1 MDMNFKMLAA
11 LCAAAFTITGCSND
25 NGTGNPADSSST
37 GAVSETSSDTG
48 EITKLNSAEI
58 KDEQITCKV
67 EFSDNKIS
75 VDGKNV
81 AVSGNTLTISGAGVF
96 SLSGS
101 CSDAKILVEAT
112 DNDEVTLLL
121 NGVNLTSKNG
131 TVIDCEKAKSL
142 SIISAENA
150 KNTLADTEN
159 YTFAEGEDEPDAAV
173 FSRCDTVYNACEGG
187 SLTING
193 NYKDGLKCKDG
204 FSIAG
209 GTLEINAADDG
220 ITGKDFVTVAGGKIT
235 INSTGDGIKSTHDTD
250 EKRGY
255 VTIDG
260 GDITINSAKDGI
272 QAETVLTVNGGK
284 INIKAGGD
292 EADKDISTNR
302 GFLDFDNRGGNK
314 FRPDGNGGMTQPNG
328 GAMKPPADN
337 GTTRPEKPSGFNP
350 ADAVSGATPVDDK
363 TAQDTGSTESS
374 DSMKGLKAGKSVV
387 ITGGEISVN
396 AADDS
401 VHSNGDV
408 TVKNGTLALSS
419 CDDGIHADE
428 TLVISGGKITV
439 TKSYEALEGKN
450 IEISGGEINVKAVD
464 DGINAAGGDNGNML
478 GFNSN
483 TEDYYISISGGN
495 ITVNADGD
503 GLDSNGTIAL
513 SGGFVVVY
521 GPTDS
526 GNGAIDYEKS
536 FAVSGGELIALG
548 SSGMAQAPG
557 TLSQPCL
564 SIYADVSENSK
575 IEVRDSSG
583 NVVMSTTT
591 PKKCG
596 SLIFTSDK
604 FKSGESYS
612 IYANDTLL
620 STVTAETGV
629 TGGGASANGGF
640 GGRGGMGGQRP
651 DGFTKPERT
660 STVA

>member
-1 MDMNFKMLAA
+1 MDMNFKTLAA

-25 NGTGNPADSSST
+25 SSTGNPNDSSSST
-37 GAVSETSSDTG
+37 GAVSETSSETN

-58 KDEQITCKV
+58 KDEEITCKV
-67 EFSDNKIS
+67 EFSDGKIS
-75 VDGKNV
+75 VDGKN
-81 AVSGNTLTISGAGVF
+81 AAASGNTLTISGAGVF
-96 SLSGS
+96 SLSGT
-101 CSDAKILVEAT
+101 CSDAKILIEAT

-131 TVIDCEKAKSL
+131 AVIDCEKAKSL
-142 SIISAENA
+142 SIISAGGTQ
-150 KNTLADTEN
+150 NTLTDTEN

-173 FSRCDTVYNACEGG
+173 FSRCDTVYNAGEDG

-209 GTLEINAADDG
+209 GTLEINSADDG
-220 ITGKDFVTVAGGKIT
+220 ITGKDYVTVLGGKIT
-235 INSTGDGIKSTHDTD
+235 INSSGDGIKSTHDTD

-260 GDITINSAKDGI
+260 GEITINSAKDGI

-284 INIKAGGD
+284 IDIKSGGD
-292 EADKDISTNR
+292 EADKEISGNR

-314 FRPDGNGGMTQPNG
+314 TRPDGNFGTMT
-328 GAMKPPADN
+328 PPDEN
-337 GTTRPEKPSGFNP
+337 GTMTRPEKPSGFNP
-350 ADAVSGATPVDDK
+350 PDATATATLTSAQTDAD
-363 TAQDTGSTESS
+363 STDSS
-374 DSMKGLKAGKSVV
+374 DSMKGLKAGTSVV
-387 ITGGEISVN
+387 ITGGEINVT

-401 VHSNGDV
+401 VHSNGNV
-408 TVKNGTLALSS
+408 TVKSGTLNLSS

-428 TLVISGGKITV
+428 TLLISGGNITV
-439 TKSYEALEGKN
+439 SKSYEALEGKN
-450 IEISGGEINVKAVD
+450 IEISGGEINVKATD
-464 DGINAAGGDNGNML
+464 DGINAGGGDNGSLL

-521 GPTDS
+521 GPTNS
-526 GNGAIDYEKS
+526 GNGAIDYQKS

-548 SSGMAQAPG
+548 NSGMAQAPG

-564 SIYADVSENSK
+564 SIYAEVSENSK
-575 IEVRDSSG
+575 IEVQDSSG
-583 NVVMSTTT
+583 NIVISTTT
-591 PKKCG
+591 PKKCS

-612 IYANDTLL
+612 IYENDTLL
-620 STVTAETGV
+620 STVTAEIGV
-629 TGGGASANGGF
+629 TGGGASANGGK
-640 GGRGGMGGQRP
+640 GGMGGQRP
-651 DGFTKPERT
+651 DGFAKPERNPT
-660 STVA
+660 SAA

>member
-1 MDMNFKMLAA
+1 MDMNFRTLAA
-11 LCAAAFTITGCSND
+11 LCAAAFTITGCSTE
-25 NGTGNPADSSST
+25 NGTDIQGANSSSN
-37 GAVSETSSDTG
+37 AVSETSSVDNVT
-48 EITKLNSAEI
+48 TKLNSAEI

-67 EFSDNKIS
+67 EFSDDKIS
-75 VDGKNV
+75 VDGKN
-81 AVSGNTLTISGAGVF
+81 AAASENTLTISGAGVF
-96 SLSGS
+96 SLSGA
-101 CSDAKILVEAT
+101 CSDAKILVEAA

-131 TVIDCEKAKSL
+131 AVIDCEKAKSL
-142 SIISAENA
+142 YIVSAGGTE
-150 KNTLADTEN
+150 NTLSDTEY

-173 FSRCDTVYNACEGG
+173 FSRCDTMYNAAEGG

-209 GTLEINAADDG
+209 GTLEINSADDG
-220 ITGKDFVTVAGGKIT
+220 ITGKDFVTVLGGKIT
-235 INSTGDGIKSTHDTD
+235 IKSSGDGIKSTHDTD

-260 GDITINSAKDGI
+260 GEITINSAKDGI

-284 INIKAGGD
+284 IDIISSGD
-292 EADKDISTNR
+292 EADKEISGNR

-314 FRPDGNGGMTQPNG
+314 TRPDGNGSMMFPNDDTMTTATTSAQTD
-328 GAMKPPADN
+328 AD
-337 GTTRPEKPSGFNP
+337 
-350 ADAVSGATPVDDK
+350 
-363 TAQDTGSTESS
+363 STDSS
-374 DSMKGLKAGKSVV
+374 DSMKGLKAGKSIV
-387 ITGGEISVN
+387 IAGGEINVK

-401 VHSNGDV
+401 VHANGDV
-408 TVKNGTLALSS
+408 TVKSGTLNLSS

-428 TLVISGGKITV
+428 TLLISGGKITV

-450 IEISGGEINVKAVD
+450 IEISGGEINVKATD
-464 DGINAAGGDNGNML
+464 DGINAAGGDNGSAL
-478 GFNSN
+478 GFNAN

-495 ITVNADGD
+495 ITVNAGGD

-536 FAVSGGELIALG
+536 FAVSGGEMIALG

-564 SIYADVSENSK
+564 SIYADVSEDSK

-583 NVVMSTTT
+583 SVVMSTTT
-591 PKKCG
+591 PKKCS

-604 FKSGESYS
+604 FKEGESYS

-620 STVTAETGV
+620 STVTAEIGI

-640 GGRGGMGGQRP
+640 GGHGGMGGQRP
-651 DGFTKPERT
+651 GGFTKPERNPT
-660 STVA
+660 SAA

>member
-25 NGTGNPADSSST
+25 SSSDNPTDSSSSGT
-37 GAVSETSSDTG
+37 ISQSSSETN
-48 EITKLNSAEI
+48 EVTKLNSAEI
-58 KDEQITCKV
+58 KDEEITCKV
-67 EFSDNKIS
+67 EFSDGKIS
-75 VDGKNV
+75 VDGKN
-81 AVSGNTLTISGAGVF
+81 AAASGNTLTISGAGVF
-96 SLSGS
+96 SLSGT
-101 CSDAKILVEAT
+101 CSDAKILIEAT

-131 TVIDCEKAKSL
+131 AVIDCEKAKSL
-142 SIISAENA
+142 SIISAGGTQ
-150 KNTLADTEN
+150 NTLTDTEN

-173 FSRCDTVYNACEGG
+173 FSRCDTVYNACEEG

-209 GTLEINAADDG
+209 GTLEINSADDG
-220 ITGKDFVTVAGGKIT
+220 ITGKDYVTVLGGKIT
-235 INSTGDGIKSTHDTD
+235 INSSGDGIKSTHDTD

-260 GDITINSAKDGI
+260 GEITINSAKDGI

-284 INIKAGGD
+284 IDIKAGGD
-292 EADKDISTNR
+292 EADKEISGNR

-314 FRPDGNGGMTQPNG
+314 TRPDGNFGTMT
-328 GAMKPPADN
+328 PPDEN
-337 GTTRPEKPSGFNP
+337 GTMTRPEKPSGFNP
-350 ADAVSGATPVDDK
+350 PDATATATLTSAQTDAD
-363 TAQDTGSTESS
+363 STDSS
-374 DSMKGLKAGKSVV
+374 DSMKGLKAGTSVV
-387 ITGGEISVN
+387 ITGGEINVT

-401 VHSNGDV
+401 VHSNGNV
-408 TVKNGTLALSS
+408 TVKSGTLNLSS

-428 TLVISGGKITV
+428 TLLISGGNITV
-439 TKSYEALEGKN
+439 SKSYEALEGKN
-450 IEISGGEINVKAVD
+450 IEISGGEINVKATD
-464 DGINAAGGDNGNML
+464 DGINAAGGDNGSLL
-478 GFNSN
+478 GFNANS
-483 TEDYYISISGGN
+483 EDYYISISGGN

-521 GPTDS
+521 GPTNS
-526 GNGAIDYEKS
+526 GNGAIDYQKS

-548 SSGMAQAPG
+548 NSGMAQAPG

-564 SIYADVSENSK
+564 SIYAEVSENSK
-575 IEVRDSSG
+575 IEVQDSSG
-583 NVVMSTTT
+583 NIVISTTT
-591 PKKCG
+591 PKKCN

-612 IYANDTLL
+612 IYENDTLL
-620 STVTAETGV
+620 STVTAEIGV
-629 TGGGASANGGF
+629 TGGGASANGGK
-640 GGRGGMGGQRP
+640 GGHGGMGGMGGQRP
-651 DGFTKPERT
+651 DGFTKPEKNPT
-660 STVA
+660 SAA

>member
-25 NGTGNPADSSST
+25 SSSGNPTDSSSSS
-37 GAVSETSSDTG
+37 GAVSQSSSETN
-48 EITKLNSAEI
+48 EVTKLNSAEI
-58 KDEQITCKV
+58 KDEEITCKV
-67 EFSDNKIS
+67 EFSDGKIS
-75 VDGKNV
+75 VDGKN
-81 AVSGNTLTISGAGVF
+81 AAASGNTLTISGAGVF
-96 SLSGS
+96 SLTGT

-121 NGVNLTSKNG
+121 NGVNLTGKNG
-131 TVIDCEKAKSL
+131 AVIDCEKAKSL
-142 SIISAENA
+142 AIISADNT
-150 KNTLADTEN
+150 KNTLTDTEN

-204 FSIAG
+204 FSIEG
-209 GTLEINAADDG
+209 GTLEINSADDG
-220 ITGKDFVTVAGGKIT
+220 ITGKDFVTVLGGKIT
-235 INSTGDGIKSTHDTD
+235 INSSGDGIKSTHDTD

-260 GDITINSAKDGI
+260 GEITINSAKDGI

-284 INIKAGGD
+284 IDIKSGGD
-292 EADKDISTNR
+292 EADKEISSNR

-314 FRPDGNGGMTQPNG
+314 FRPDGGTMT
-328 GAMKPPADN
+328 PPADN
-337 GTTRPEKPSGFNP
+337 GTTRPEKPSRFNP
-350 ADAVSGATPVDDK
+350 PDAMSGATP
-363 TAQDTGSTESS
+363 TAAQTDAASTDSS

-387 ITGGEISVN
+387 ITGGEINVT

-401 VHSNGDV
+401 VHANGDV
-408 TVKNGTLALSS
+408 TVKSGTLNLSS

-428 TLVISGGKITV
+428 TLLISGGNITV
-439 TKSYEALEGKN
+439 SKSYEALEGKN
-450 IEISGGEINVKAVD
+450 IEISGGEINVKAAD
-464 DGINAAGGDNGNML
+464 DGINAAGGDNGSLL
-478 GFNSN
+478 GFNAN

-548 SSGMAQAPG
+548 NSGMAQAPG

-591 PKKCG
+591 PKKCS

-620 STVTAETGV
+620 STVTAEIGV
-629 TGGGASANGGF
+629 SGGGASANGGM
-640 GGRGGMGGQRP
+640 GGHGGMGGMGGQRP
-651 DGFTKPERT
+651 DGFTKPDKNTT
-660 STVA
+660 SAA

>member
-1 MDMNFKMLAA
+1 MDMNFKTLAA

-25 NGTGNPADSSST
+25 SSTGTPNDSTSST
-37 GAVSETSSDTG
+37 GAVSDTSSETND
-48 EITKLNSAEI
+48 ITKLNSAEI
-58 KDEQITCKV
+58 KDEQITCRV
-67 EFSDNKIS
+67 EFSDDKIS
-75 VDGKNV
+75 VDGKNAV
-81 AVSGNTLTISGAGVF
+81 ASGNTLTINGAGVY
-96 SLSGS
+96 SLSGT

-131 TVIDCEKAKSL
+131 AVIDCEKAKSL
-142 SIISAENA
+142 SIISAGSTQ
-150 KNTLADTEN
+150 NTLSDTEN

-209 GTLEINAADDG
+209 GTLEINSADDG
-220 ITGKDFVTVAGGKIT
+220 ITGKDFVMVAGGKIT
-235 INSTGDGIKSTHDTD
+235 INSSGDGIKSTHDTD

-255 VTIDG
+255 ITIDG
-260 GDITINSAKDGI
+260 GEIMINSAKDGI

-284 INIKAGGD
+284 IDIKAGGD
-292 EADKDISTNR
+292 EADKEISGNR

-314 FRPDGNGGMTQPNG
+314 IRPDGNGGMMTPPDENG
-328 GAMKPPADN
+328 MA
-337 GTTRPEKPSGFNP
+337 RPEKPSGFNP
-350 ADAVSGATPVDDK
+350 PDAMSVATPTNGQ
-363 TAQDTGSTESS
+363 TAQDTASTDSS
-374 DSMKGLKAGKSVV
+374 DSMKGLKAGTSVV
-387 ITGGEISVN
+387 ISGGEINVN

-408 TVKNGTLALSS
+408 TVKSGKLTLSS

-428 TLVISGGKITV
+428 TLLISGGTITV
-439 TKSYEALEGKN
+439 SKSYEALEGKN
-450 IEISGGEINVKAVD
+450 IEISGGEINVKAAD
-464 DGINAAGGDNGNML
+464 DGINAAGGDNGSLL
-478 GFNSN
+478 GFNAGS
-483 TEDYYISISGGN
+483 EDYYISISGGN

-591 PKKCG
+591 PKKCN

-604 FKSGESYS
+604 FKSGESYN

-620 STVTAETGV
+620 STVTAEIGV
-629 TGGGASANGGF
+629 TGGGASANGGM

-651 DGFTKPERT
+651 DGFTKPERNPT
-660 STVA
+660 SAA

>member
-1 MDMNFKMLAA
+1 MDMNFRTLAA
-11 LCAAAFTITGCSND
+11 LCAAAFTITGCSTE
-25 NGTGNPADSSST
+25 NGTDIQGANSSSN
-37 GAVSETSSDTG
+37 AVSETSSVDNVT
-48 EITKLNSAEI
+48 TKLNSAEI

-67 EFSDNKIS
+67 EFSDDKIS
-75 VDGKNV
+75 VDGKN
-81 AVSGNTLTISGAGVF
+81 AAASGNTLTISGAGVF
-96 SLSGS
+96 SLSGA
-101 CSDAKILVEAT
+101 CSDAKILVEAA

-131 TVIDCEKAKSL
+131 AVIDCEKAKSL
-142 SIISAENA
+142 YIVSAGGTE
-150 KNTLADTEN
+150 NTLSDTEY
-159 YTFAEGEDEPDAAV
+159 YTYAEGEDEPDAAV
-173 FSRCDTVYNACEGG
+173 FSRCDTVYNAAEGG

-209 GTLEINAADDG
+209 GTLEINSADDG
-220 ITGKDFVTVAGGKIT
+220 ITGKDFVTILGGKIT
-235 INSTGDGIKSTHDTD
+235 INSSGDGIKSTHDTD

-260 GDITINSAKDGI
+260 GEITINSAKDGI

-284 INIKAGGD
+284 IDIISGGD
-292 EADKDISTNR
+292 EADKEISGNR

-314 FRPDGNGGMTQPNG
+314 TRPDGNGSMMFPNDDTMTTATTSAQTD
-328 GAMKPPADN
+328 AD
-337 GTTRPEKPSGFNP
+337 
-350 ADAVSGATPVDDK
+350 
-363 TAQDTGSTESS
+363 STDSS
-374 DSMKGLKAGKSVV
+374 DSMKGLKAGKSIV
-387 ITGGEISVN
+387 IAGGEINVK

-401 VHSNGDV
+401 VHANGDV
-408 TVKNGTLALSS
+408 TVKSGTLALSS

-428 TLVISGGKITV
+428 TLLISGGKITV

-450 IEISGGEINVKAVD
+450 IEISGGEINVKATD
-464 DGINAAGGDNGNML
+464 DGINAAGGDNGSAL
-478 GFNSN
+478 GFNAN

-495 ITVNADGD
+495 ITVNAEGD

-536 FAVSGGELIALG
+536 FAVSGGEMIALG

-564 SIYADVSENSK
+564 SIYADVSEDSK

-583 NVVMSTTT
+583 SVVMSTTT
-591 PKKCG
+591 PKKCS

-604 FKSGESYS
+604 FKEGESYS
-612 IYANDTLL
+612 IYSNDTLL
-620 STVTAETGV
+620 STVTAEIGI

-640 GGRGGMGGQRP
+640 GGHGGMGGQRP
-651 DGFTKPERT
+651 DGFTKPERNPT
-660 STVA
+660 SGA

>member
-1 MDMNFKMLAA
+1 MDMNFRTLAA
-11 LCAAAFTITGCSND
+11 LCAAAFTITGCSTE
-25 NGTGNPADSSST
+25 NGTDIQGANSSSN
-37 GAVSETSSDTG
+37 AVSETSSVDNVT
-48 EITKLNSAEI
+48 TKLNSAEI

-67 EFSDNKIS
+67 EFSDDKIS
-75 VDGKNV
+75 VDGKN
-81 AVSGNTLTISGAGVF
+81 AAASENTLTISGAGVF
-96 SLSGS
+96 SLSGA
-101 CSDAKILVEAT
+101 CSDAKILVEAA

-131 TVIDCEKAKSL
+131 AVIDCEKAKSL
-142 SIISAENA
+142 YIVSAGGTQ
-150 KNTLADTEN
+150 NTLSDTEN
-159 YTFAEGEDEPDAAV
+159 YTFAEGENEPDAAV
-173 FSRCDTVYNACEGG
+173 FSRCDTVYNAAEGG

-209 GTLEINAADDG
+209 GTLEINSADDG
-220 ITGKDFVTVAGGKIT
+220 ITGKDFVTVLSGKIT
-235 INSTGDGIKSTHDTD
+235 INSSGDGIKSTHDTD

-260 GDITINSAKDGI
+260 GEITINSAKDGI

-284 INIKAGGD
+284 IDIISGGD
-292 EADKDISTNR
+292 EADKEISGNR

-314 FRPDGNGGMTQPNG
+314 TRPNGNGSMMFPNDDTMTTATTSAQTD
-328 GAMKPPADN
+328 AD
-337 GTTRPEKPSGFNP
+337 
-350 ADAVSGATPVDDK
+350 
-363 TAQDTGSTESS
+363 STESS
-374 DSMKGLKAGKSVV
+374 ESMKGLKAGKSIV
-387 ITGGEISVN
+387 IAGGEINVK

-401 VHSNGDV
+401 VHANGDV
-408 TVKNGTLALSS
+408 TVKSGTLALSS

-428 TLVISGGKITV
+428 TLLISGGKITV

-450 IEISGGEINVKAVD
+450 IEISGGEINVKATD
-464 DGINAAGGDNGNML
+464 DGINAAGGDNGSFL
-478 GFNSN
+478 GFNADS
-483 TEDYYISISGGN
+483 EDYYISISGGN
-495 ITVNADGD
+495 ITVNAGGD

-536 FAVSGGELIALG
+536 FAVSGGEMIALG
-548 SSGMAQAPG
+548 SSGMTQAPG

-564 SIYADVSENSK
+564 SIYADVSEDSK
-575 IEVRDSSG
+575 IEVLDSSG
-583 NVVMSTTT
+583 SVVMSTTT
-591 PKKCG
+591 PKKCS

-604 FKSGESYS
+604 FKEGESYS

-620 STVTAETGV
+620 STVTAEIGI

-640 GGRGGMGGQRP
+640 GGHGGMGGQRP
-651 DGFTKPERT
+651 DGFTKPERNPT
-660 STVA
+660 SGA

>member
-1 MDMNFKMLAA
+1 MDMNFRTLAA
-11 LCAAAFTITGCSND
+11 LCAAAFTITGCSTE
-25 NGTGNPADSSST
+25 NGTDIQGANSSSD
-37 GAVSETSSDTG
+37 AVSETSSVDNVT
-48 EITKLNSAEI
+48 TKLNSAEI
-58 KDEQITCKV
+58 KDELITCKV
-67 EFSDNKIS
+67 EFSDDKIS
-75 VDGKNV
+75 VDGKN
-81 AVSGNTLTISGAGVF
+81 AAASENTLTISGAGVF
-96 SLSGS
+96 SLSGA
-101 CSDAKILVEAT
+101 CSDAKILVEAA

-131 TVIDCEKAKSL
+131 AVIDCEKAKSL
-142 SIISAENA
+142 YIVSAGGTE
-150 KNTLADTEN
+150 NTLSDTEY
-159 YTFAEGEDEPDAAV
+159 YTFAEGEDEPNAAV
-173 FSRCDTVYNACEGG
+173 FSRCDTVYNAAEGG

-204 FSIAG
+204 FSIEG
-209 GTLEINAADDG
+209 GTLEINSADDG
-220 ITGKDFVTVAGGKIT
+220 ITGKDFVTILGGKIT
-235 INSTGDGIKSTHDTD
+235 INSSGDGIKSTHDTD

-260 GDITINSAKDGI
+260 GEITINSAKDGI

-284 INIKAGGD
+284 IDIISGGD
-292 EADKDISTNR
+292 EADKEISRNR

-314 FRPDGNGGMTQPNG
+314 TRPNGNGSMMFPNDDTMTTATTSAQTD
-328 GAMKPPADN
+328 AD
-337 GTTRPEKPSGFNP
+337 
-350 ADAVSGATPVDDK
+350 
-363 TAQDTGSTESS
+363 STESS
-374 DSMKGLKAGKSVV
+374 DSMKGLKAGKSIV
-387 ITGGEISVN
+387 IAGGEINVK

-401 VHSNGDV
+401 VHANGDV
-408 TVKNGTLALSS
+408 TVKSGTLALSS

-428 TLVISGGKITV
+428 TLLISGGKITV

-450 IEISGGEINVKAVD
+450 IEISGGEINVKATD
-464 DGINAAGGDNGNML
+464 DGINAAGGDNGSAL
-478 GFNSN
+478 GFNAN

-495 ITVNADGD
+495 ITVNAGGD

-536 FAVSGGELIALG
+536 FAVSGGEMIALG

-583 NVVMSTTT
+583 SVVMSTTT
-591 PKKCG
+591 PKKCS

-604 FKSGESYS
+604 FKEGESYS
-612 IYANDTLL
+612 IYSNDTLL
-620 STVTAETGV
+620 STVTAEIGV

-640 GGRGGMGGQRP
+640 GGHGGMGGQRP
-651 DGFTKPERT
+651 DGFTKPERNPT
-660 STVA
+660 SGA

>member
-1 MDMNFKMLAA
+1 MDMNFRTLAA
-11 LCAAAFTITGCSND
+11 LCAAAFTITGCSTE
-25 NGTGNPADSSST
+25 NGTNNQGANSSSD
-37 GAVSETSSDTG
+37 AVSETSSVDNVT
-48 EITKLNSAEI
+48 TKLNSAEI

-67 EFSDNKIS
+67 EFSDDKIS
-75 VDGKNV
+75 VDGKN
-81 AVSGNTLTISGAGVF
+81 AAASENTLTISGAGVF
-96 SLSGS
+96 SLSGA
-101 CSDAKILVEAT
+101 CSDAKILVEAA
-112 DNDEVTLLL
+112 DNDEITLLL

-131 TVIDCEKAKSL
+131 AVIDCEKAKSL
-142 SIISAENA
+142 YIVSAGGTE
-150 KNTLADTEN
+150 NTLSDTEY

-173 FSRCDTVYNACEGG
+173 FSRCDTVYNAADGG

-209 GTLEINAADDG
+209 GTLEINSADDG
-220 ITGKDFVTVAGGKIT
+220 ITGKDFVTVLSGKIT
-235 INSTGDGIKSTHDTD
+235 INSSGDGIKSTHDTD

-260 GDITINSAKDGI
+260 GEITINSAKDGI

-284 INIKAGGD
+284 IDIISGGD
-292 EADKDISTNR
+292 EADKEISGNR

-314 FRPDGNGGMTQPNG
+314 TRPNGNGSMMFPNDDTMTTATTSAQTD
-328 GAMKPPADN
+328 AD
-337 GTTRPEKPSGFNP
+337 
-350 ADAVSGATPVDDK
+350 
-363 TAQDTGSTESS
+363 STESS
-374 DSMKGLKAGKSVV
+374 ESMKGLKAGKSIV
-387 ITGGEISVN
+387 IAGGEINVK

-401 VHSNGDV
+401 VHANGDV
-408 TVKNGTLALSS
+408 TVKSGTLNLSS

-428 TLVISGGKITV
+428 TLLISGGKITV

-450 IEISGGEINVKAVD
+450 IEISGGEINVKATD
-464 DGINAAGGDNGNML
+464 DGINAAGGDNGSAL
-478 GFNSN
+478 GFNAN

-495 ITVNADGD
+495 ITVNAGGD

-536 FAVSGGELIALG
+536 FAVSGGEMIALG

-564 SIYADVSENSK
+564 SIYADVSEDSK

-583 NVVMSTTT
+583 SVVMSTTT
-591 PKKCG
+591 PKKCS

-604 FKSGESYS
+604 FKEGESYS

-620 STVTAETGV
+620 STVTAEIGI

-640 GGRGGMGGQRP
+640 GGHGGMGGQRP
-651 DGFTKPERT
+651 GGFTKPERNPT
-660 STVA
+660 SGA

>member
-1 MDMNFKMLAA
+1 MDMNFRTLAA
-11 LCAAAFTITGCSND
+11 LCAAAFTITGCSTE
-25 NGTGNPADSSST
+25 NGTDIQGANSSSD
-37 GAVSETSSDTG
+37 AVSETSSVDNVT
-48 EITKLNSAEI
+48 TKLNSAEI
-58 KDEQITCKV
+58 KDELITCKV
-67 EFSDNKIS
+67 EFSDDKIS
-75 VDGKNV
+75 VDGKN
-81 AVSGNTLTISGAGVF
+81 AAASENTLTISGAGVF
-96 SLSGS
+96 SLSGA

-112 DNDEVTLLL
+112 DNDEITLLL

-131 TVIDCEKAKSL
+131 AVIDCEKAKSL
-142 SIISAENA
+142 YIVSAGGTE
-150 KNTLADTEN
+150 NTLSDTEY

-173 FSRCDTVYNACEGG
+173 FSRCDTVYNAAEGG

-209 GTLEINAADDG
+209 GTLEINSADDG
-220 ITGKDFVTVAGGKIT
+220 ITGKDFVTVLSGKIT
-235 INSTGDGIKSTHDTD
+235 INSSGDSIKSTHDTD

-260 GDITINSAKDGI
+260 GEITINSAKDGI

-284 INIKAGGD
+284 IDIISGGD
-292 EADKDISTNR
+292 EADKDISANR

-314 FRPDGNGGMTQPNG
+314 IRPNGNGSMMFPNDDTMTTATTSAQTD
-328 GAMKPPADN
+328 AD
-337 GTTRPEKPSGFNP
+337 
-350 ADAVSGATPVDDK
+350 
-363 TAQDTGSTESS
+363 STDSS
-374 DSMKGLKAGKSVV
+374 DSMKGLKAGKSIV
-387 ITGGEISVN
+387 IAGGEINVK

-401 VHSNGDV
+401 VHANGDV
-408 TVKNGTLALSS
+408 TVKSGTLALSS

-428 TLVISGGKITV
+428 TLLISGGKITV

-450 IEISGGEINVKAVD
+450 IEISGGEINVKATD
-464 DGINAAGGDNGNML
+464 DGLNAAGGDNGSAL
-478 GFNSN
+478 GFNAN

-495 ITVNADGD
+495 ITVNAGGD

-536 FAVSGGELIALG
+536 FAVSGGEMIALG

-564 SIYADVSENSK
+564 SIYADVSEDSK

-583 NVVMSTTT
+583 SVVMSTTT
-591 PKKCG
+591 PKKCS

-604 FKSGESYS
+604 FKEGESYS

-620 STVTAETGV
+620 STVTAEIGI

-640 GGRGGMGGQRP
+640 GGHGGMGGQRP
-651 DGFTKPERT
+651 DGFTKPERNPT
-660 STVA
+660 SGA

>member
-1 MDMNFKMLAA
+1 MDMNFRTLAA
-11 LCAAAFTITGCSND
+11 LCAAAFTITGCSTE
-25 NGTGNPADSSST
+25 NGTNNQGANSSSD
-37 GAVSETSSDTG
+37 AVSETSSVDNVT
-48 EITKLNSAEI
+48 TKLNSAEI

-67 EFSDNKIS
+67 EFSDDKIS
-75 VDGKNV
+75 VDGKN
-81 AVSGNTLTISGAGVF
+81 AAASENTLTISGAGVF
-96 SLSGS
+96 SLSGA
-101 CSDAKILVEAT
+101 CSDAKILVEAA
-112 DNDEVTLLL
+112 DNDEITLLL

-131 TVIDCEKAKSL
+131 AVIDCEKAKSL
-142 SIISAENA
+142 YIVSAGGTE
-150 KNTLADTEN
+150 NTLSDTEY

-173 FSRCDTVYNACEGG
+173 FSRCDTVYNAADGG

-209 GTLEINAADDG
+209 GTLEINSADDG
-220 ITGKDFVTVAGGKIT
+220 ITGKDFVTVLSGKIT
-235 INSTGDGIKSTHDTD
+235 INSSGDGIKSTHDTD

-260 GDITINSAKDGI
+260 GEITINSAKDGI

-284 INIKAGGD
+284 IDIISGGD
-292 EADKDISTNR
+292 EADKEISGNR

-314 FRPDGNGGMTQPNG
+314 TRPNGNGSMMFPNDDTMTTATTSAQTD
-328 GAMKPPADN
+328 AD
-337 GTTRPEKPSGFNP
+337 
-350 ADAVSGATPVDDK
+350 
-363 TAQDTGSTESS
+363 STESS
-374 DSMKGLKAGKSVV
+374 ESMKGLKAGKSIV
-387 ITGGEISVN
+387 IAGGEINVK

-401 VHSNGDV
+401 VHANGDV
-408 TVKNGTLALSS
+408 TVKSGTLNLSS

-428 TLVISGGKITV
+428 TLLISGGKITV

-450 IEISGGEINVKAVD
+450 IEISGGEINVKATD
-464 DGINAAGGDNGNML
+464 DGINAAGGDNGSAL
-478 GFNSN
+478 GFNAN

-495 ITVNADGD
+495 ITVNAGGD

-536 FAVSGGELIALG
+536 FAVSGGEMIALG

-564 SIYADVSENSK
+564 SIYADVSEDSK

-583 NVVMSTTT
+583 SVVMSTTT
-591 PKKCG
+591 PKKCS

-604 FKSGESYS
+604 FKEGESYS

-620 STVTAETGV
+620 STVTAEIGI

-640 GGRGGMGGQRP
+640 GGHGGMGGQRP
-651 DGFTKPERT
+651 GGFTKPERNPT
-660 STVA
+660 SVA

>member
-1 MDMNFKMLAA
+1 MDMNFRTLAA
-11 LCAAAFTITGCSND
+11 LCAAAFTITGCSTE
-25 NGTGNPADSSST
+25 NGTDIQGANSSSN
-37 GAVSETSSDTG
+37 AVSETSSVDNVT
-48 EITKLNSAEI
+48 TKLNSAEI

-67 EFSDNKIS
+67 EFSDDKIS
-75 VDGKNV
+75 VDGKN
-81 AVSGNTLTISGAGVF
+81 AAASENTLTISGAGVF
-96 SLSGS
+96 SLSGA
-101 CSDAKILVEAT
+101 CSDAKILVEAA

-131 TVIDCEKAKSL
+131 AVIDCEKAKSL
-142 SIISAENA
+142 YIVSAGGTE
-150 KNTLADTEN
+150 NTLSDTEY

-173 FSRCDTVYNACEGG
+173 FSRCDTMYNAAEGG

-209 GTLEINAADDG
+209 GTLEINSADDG
-220 ITGKDFVTVAGGKIT
+220 ITGKDFVTVLGGKIT
-235 INSTGDGIKSTHDTD
+235 IKSSGDGIKSTHDTD

-260 GDITINSAKDGI
+260 GEITINSAKDGI

-284 INIKAGGD
+284 IDIISSGD
-292 EADKDISTNR
+292 EADKEISGNR

-314 FRPDGNGGMTQPNG
+314 TRPDGNGSMMFPNDDTMTTATTSAQTD
-328 GAMKPPADN
+328 AD
-337 GTTRPEKPSGFNP
+337 
-350 ADAVSGATPVDDK
+350 
-363 TAQDTGSTESS
+363 STDSS
-374 DSMKGLKAGKSVV
+374 DSMKGLKAGKSIV
-387 ITGGEISVN
+387 IAGGEINVK

-401 VHSNGDV
+401 VHANGDV
-408 TVKNGTLALSS
+408 TVKSGTLALSS

-428 TLVISGGKITV
+428 TLLISGGKITV

-450 IEISGGEINVKAVD
+450 IEISGGEINVKATD
-464 DGINAAGGDNGNML
+464 DGINAAGGDNGSFL
-478 GFNSN
+478 GFNADS
-483 TEDYYISISGGN
+483 EDYYISISGGN
-495 ITVNADGD
+495 ITVNAGGD

-536 FAVSGGELIALG
+536 FAVSGGEMIALG

-564 SIYADVSENSK
+564 SIYADVFENSK

-583 NVVMSTTT
+583 SVVMSTTT
-591 PKKCG
+591 PKKCS

-604 FKSGESYS
+604 FKEGESYS

-620 STVTAETGV
+620 STVTAEIGV

-640 GGRGGMGGQRP
+640 GGHGGMGGQRP
-651 DGFTKPERT
+651 DGFTKPERNPT
-660 STVA
+660 SGA

>member
-25 NGTGNPADSSST
+25 SSSGNPTDSSTSS
-37 GAVSETSSDTG
+37 GAVSQSSSETN

-58 KDEQITCKV
+58 KDEEITCRV
-67 EFSDNKIS
+67 AFSDGKIS
-75 VDGKNV
+75 VDGKN
-81 AVSGNTLTISGAGVF
+81 AAASGNTLTISGAGVF
-96 SLSGS
+96 SLSGT

-131 TVIDCEKAKSL
+131 AVIDCEKAKSL
-142 SIISAENA
+142 AIISADNT
-150 KNTLADTEN
+150 KNTLTDTEN

-204 FSIAG
+204 FSIEG
-209 GTLEINAADDG
+209 GTLEINSADDG
-220 ITGKDFVTVAGGKIT
+220 ITGKDFVTILGGKIT
-235 INSTGDGIKSTHDTD
+235 INSSGDGIKSTHDTD

-260 GDITINSAKDGI
+260 GEITINSANDGI

-284 INIKAGGD
+284 IDIKAGGD
-292 EADKDISTNR
+292 EADKEISGNR

-314 FRPDGNGGMTQPNG
+314 TRPDGFGGMMSSDGNG
-328 GAMKPPADN
+328 TMTPPSDN

-350 ADAVSGATPVDDK
+350 PDAMTTTTSAQTDAASAD
-363 TAQDTGSTESS
+363 SS

-387 ITGGEISVN
+387 INGGEINVT

-401 VHSNGDV
+401 VHANGDV
-408 TVKNGTLALSS
+408 TVKSGTLNLSS

-428 TLVISGGKITV
+428 TLLISGGNITV
-439 TKSYEALEGKN
+439 SKSYEALEGKN
-450 IEISGGEINVKAVD
+450 IEISGGEINVKATD
-464 DGINAAGGDNGNML
+464 DGINAAGGDNGSIL
-478 GFNSN
+478 GFNAN

-513 SGGFVVVY
+513 SGGYVVVY

-536 FAVSGGELIALG
+536 FAVSGGEMIALG
-548 SSGMAQAPG
+548 NSGMAQAPG

-591 PKKCG
+591 PKKCN

-604 FKSGESYS
+604 FKSGESYK

-620 STVTAETGV
+620 STVTAEIGV
-629 TGGGASANGGF
+629 SGGGASANGGM
-640 GGRGGMGGQRP
+640 GGHGGMGGQRP
-651 DGFTKPERT
+651 GGFTKPDRNTT
-660 STVA
+660 SAA

>member
-25 NGTGNPADSSST
+25 SSTGNPNDSSSST
-37 GAVSETSSDTG
+37 GAVSETSSETN

-58 KDEQITCKV
+58 KDEEITCKV
-67 EFSDNKIS
+67 EFSDGKIS
-75 VDGKNV
+75 VDGKN
-81 AVSGNTLTISGAGVF
+81 AAASGNTLTISGAGVF
-96 SLSGS
+96 SLSGT
-101 CSDAKILVEAT
+101 CSDAKILIEAT
-112 DNDEVTLLL
+112 DKDEVTLLL

-131 TVIDCEKAKSL
+131 AVIDCEKAKSL
-142 SIISAENA
+142 SIISAGGTQ
-150 KNTLADTEN
+150 NTLTDTEN

-173 FSRCDTVYNACEGG
+173 FSRCDTVYNAGEGG

-209 GTLEINAADDG
+209 GTLEINSADDG
-220 ITGKDFVTVAGGKIT
+220 ITGKDYVTVLGGKIT
-235 INSTGDGIKSTHDTD
+235 INSSGDGIKSTHDTD

-260 GDITINSAKDGI
+260 GEITINSAKDGI

-284 INIKAGGD
+284 IDIKAGGD
-292 EADKDISTNR
+292 EADKEISGNR

-314 FRPDGNGGMTQPNG
+314 TRPDGNFGTMT
-328 GAMKPPADN
+328 PPDEN
-337 GTTRPEKPSGFNP
+337 GTTRPEKPSEFNP
-350 ADAVSGATPVDDK
+350 PDATATA
-363 TAQDTGSTESS
+363 TLTSAQTDAASTDSS
-374 DSMKGLKAGKSVV
+374 DSMKGLKAGTSVV
-387 ITGGEISVN
+387 ITGGEINVT

-401 VHSNGDV
+401 VHSNGNV
-408 TVKNGTLALSS
+408 TVKSGTLNLSS

-428 TLVISGGKITV
+428 TLLISGGQITIS
-439 TKSYEALEGKN
+439 KSYEALEGKN
-450 IEISGGEINVKAVD
+450 IEISGGEINVKATD
-464 DGINAAGGDNGNML
+464 DGINAAGGDNGSLL
-478 GFNSN
+478 GFNANS
-483 TEDYYISISGGN
+483 EDYYISISGGN

-526 GNGAIDYEKS
+526 SNGAIDYEKS

-548 SSGMAQAPG
+548 NSGMAQAPG

-591 PKKCG
+591 PKKCN

-620 STVTAETGV
+620 STVTAEIGV
-629 TGGGASANGGF
+629 TGGGASANGGM
-640 GGRGGMGGQRP
+640 GGHGGMGGMGGQRP
-651 DGFTKPERT
+651 DGFTKPEKNPT
-660 STVA
+660 SAA

>member
-1 MDMNFKMLAA
+1 MDMNFRTLAA
-11 LCAAAFTITGCSND
+11 LCAAAFTITGCSTE
-25 NGTGNPADSSST
+25 NGTDIQGANSSSN
-37 GAVSETSSDTG
+37 AVSETSSVDNVT
-48 EITKLNSAEI
+48 TKLNSAEI

-67 EFSDNKIS
+67 EFSDDKIS
-75 VDGKNV
+75 VDGKN
-81 AVSGNTLTISGAGVF
+81 AAASENTLTISGAGVF
-96 SLSGS
+96 SLSGA
-101 CSDAKILVEAT
+101 CSDAKILVEAA

-131 TVIDCEKAKSL
+131 AVIDCEKAKSL
-142 SIISAENA
+142 YIVSAGGTE
-150 KNTLADTEN
+150 NTLSDTEY

-173 FSRCDTVYNACEGG
+173 FSRCDTVYNAAEGG

-209 GTLEINAADDG
+209 GTLEINSADDG
-220 ITGKDFVTVAGGKIT
+220 ITGKDFVTVLGGKIT
-235 INSTGDGIKSTHDTD
+235 IKSSGDGIKSTHDTD

-260 GDITINSAKDGI
+260 GEITINSAKDGI

-284 INIKAGGD
+284 IDIISGGD
-292 EADKDISTNR
+292 EADKEISGNR

-314 FRPDGNGGMTQPNG
+314 TRPNGNGSMMFPNDDTMTTATTSAQTD
-328 GAMKPPADN
+328 AD
-337 GTTRPEKPSGFNP
+337 
-350 ADAVSGATPVDDK
+350 
-363 TAQDTGSTESS
+363 STESS
-374 DSMKGLKAGKSVV
+374 DSMKGLKAGKSIV
-387 ITGGEISVN
+387 IAGGEINVK

-401 VHSNGDV
+401 VHANGDV
-408 TVKNGTLALSS
+408 TVKSGTLALSS

-428 TLVISGGKITV
+428 TLLISGGKITIS
-439 TKSYEALEGKN
+439 KSYEALEGKN
-450 IEISGGEINVKAVD
+450 IEISGGEINVKATD
-464 DGINAAGGDNGNML
+464 DGINAAGGDNGSAL
-478 GFNSN
+478 GFNADS
-483 TEDYYISISGGN
+483 EDYYISISGGN
-495 ITVNADGD
+495 ITVNAGGD

-536 FAVSGGELIALG
+536 FAVSGGEMIALG
-548 SSGMAQAPG
+548 SSGMTQAPG

-564 SIYADVSENSK
+564 SIYADVSEDSK

-583 NVVMSTTT
+583 SVVMSTTT
-591 PKKCG
+591 PKKCS

-604 FKSGESYS
+604 FKEGESYS

-620 STVTAETGV
+620 STVTAEIGI

-640 GGRGGMGGQRP
+640 GGHGGMGGQRP
-651 DGFTKPERT
+651 GGFTKPERNPT
-660 STVA
+660 SAA

>member
-25 NGTGNPADSSST
+25 SSTDNQGANSSS

-58 KDEQITCKV
+58 KEEQITCKV
-67 EFSDNKIS
+67 EFSDEKIS
-75 VDGKNV
+75 VDGKNA
-81 AVSGNTLTISGAGVF
+81 AVSENTLTISGAGVF
-96 SLSGS
+96 SLSGT
-101 CSDAKILVEAT
+101 CSNAKILVEAT

-131 TVIDCEKAKSL
+131 AVIDCEKAKSL
-142 SIISAENA
+142 YIVSAGGT
-150 KNTLADTEN
+150 KNTLTDTEN

-173 FSRCDTVYNACEGG
+173 FSRCDTVYNAAEGG

-209 GTLEINAADDG
+209 GTLEINSADDG
-220 ITGKDFVTVAGGKIT
+220 ITGKDYVTVAGGKIT
-235 INSTGDGIKSTHDTD
+235 INSSGDGIKSTHDTD

-284 INIKAGGD
+284 IDIKSGGD
-292 EADKDISTNR
+292 EADKDISSNR
-302 GFLDFDNRGGNK
+302 GFLDFDNRGDKNRPDG
-314 FRPDGNGGMTQPNG
+314 FGGMTPPDGNGTM
-328 GAMKPPADN
+328 
-337 GTTRPEKPSGFNP
+337 TRPEKPSDFTP
-350 ADAVSGATPVDDK
+350 ADIAP
-363 TAQDTGSTESS
+363 TAHDTASTDSS
-374 DSMKGLKAGKSVV
+374 DSMKGLKAGKSIV
-387 ITGGEISVN
+387 IAGGEINVT

-408 TVKNGTLALSS
+408 TVKSGTLALSS

-428 TLVISGGKITV
+428 TLMISGGNITV
-439 TKSYEALEGKN
+439 SKSYEALEGKN
-450 IEISGGEINVKAVD
+450 IEISGGEINVKATD
-464 DGINAAGGDNGNML
+464 DGINAAGGDNGSML
-478 GFNSN
+478 GFNAN

-536 FAVSGGELIALG
+536 FAVSGGEMIALG

-583 NVVMSTTT
+583 NIVMSTTT

-620 STVTAETGV
+620 STVTAEIGV

-640 GGRGGMGGQRP
+640 GGHGGMGGQRP
-651 DGFTKPERT
+651 GGFTKPERNPT
-660 STVA
+660 SVA

>member
-1 MDMNFKMLAA
+1 MDMNFKLLAA
-11 LCAAAFTITGCSND
+11 LCAAAFTISGCSND
-25 NGTGNPADSSST
+25 SSTDNPTESSSSS
-37 GAVSETSSDTG
+37 GAVSQSSSQKD
-48 EITKLNSAEI
+48 ELTKLNSAEI
-58 KDEQITCKV
+58 KDEEITCKV
-67 EFSDNKIS
+67 EFSDGKIS
-75 VDGKNV
+75 VDGKN
-81 AVSGNTLTISGAGVF
+81 AAASENTLTISGAGVF
-96 SLSGS
+96 SLTGT
-101 CSDAKILVEAT
+101 CSDVKILVEAT

-131 TVIDCEKAKSL
+131 AVIDCEKAKSL
-142 SIISAENA
+142 AIISAENT
-150 KNTLADTEN
+150 KNTLTDTDN

-193 NYKDGLKCKDG
+193 CYKDGLKCKDG
-204 FSIAG
+204 FSIEG
-209 GTLEINAADDG
+209 GTLEINSADDG
-220 ITGKDFVTVAGGKIT
+220 ITGKDFVKVLGGKIT
-235 INSTGDGIKSTHDTD
+235 ITSSGDGIKSTHDTD

-260 GDITINSAKDGI
+260 GEITINSAKDGI

-284 INIKAGGD
+284 IDIKSGGD
-292 EADKDISTNR
+292 EADKEISGNR

-314 FRPDGNGGMTQPNG
+314 FRPDGGMT
-328 GAMKPPADN
+328 PPTDN
-337 GTTRPEKPSGFNP
+337 GTMTRPEKPSGFNP
-350 ADAVSGATPVDDK
+350 HDAMTEATQ
-363 TAQDTGSTESS
+363 TAVQTDTSS
-374 DSMKGLKAGKSVV
+374 AETSESMKGLKAGKSVV
-387 ITGGEISVN
+387 ISGGEINVT

-408 TVKNGTLALSS
+408 TVKSGTLALSS

-428 TLVISGGKITV
+428 TLLISGGTITV
-439 TKSYEALEGKN
+439 SKSYEALEGKN
-450 IEISGGEINVKAVD
+450 IEISGGEINVKAAD
-464 DGINAAGGDNGNML
+464 DGINAAGGDNGNAL
-478 GFNSN
+478 GFNANS
-483 TEDYYISISGGN
+483 EDYYISISGGN

-521 GPTDS
+521 GPTGS

-548 SSGMAQAPG
+548 NSGMAQAPG

-591 PKKCG
+591 PKKCS

-620 STVTAETGV
+620 STVTAEIGV
-629 TGGGASANGGF
+629 SGGGASANGGF
-640 GGRGGMGGQRP
+640 GGHGGQRP
-651 DGFTKPERT
+651 DGFTKPDKNTT
-660 STVA
+660 SAA

>member
-1 MDMNFKMLAA
+1 MDMNFRTLAA
-11 LCAAAFTITGCSND
+11 LCAAAFTITGCSTE
-25 NGTGNPADSSST
+25 NGTDIQGANSSSN
-37 GAVSETSSDTG
+37 AVSETSSVDNVT
-48 EITKLNSAEI
+48 TKLNSAEI

-67 EFSDNKIS
+67 EFSDDKIS
-75 VDGKNV
+75 VDGKN
-81 AVSGNTLTISGAGVF
+81 AAASENTLTISGAGVF
-96 SLSGS
+96 SLSGA
-101 CSDAKILVEAT
+101 CSDAKILVEAA

-131 TVIDCEKAKSL
+131 AVIDCEKAKSL
-142 SIISAENA
+142 YIVSAGGTE
-150 KNTLADTEN
+150 NTLSDTEY

-173 FSRCDTVYNACEGG
+173 FSRCDTVYNAADGG

-209 GTLEINAADDG
+209 GTLEINSADDG
-220 ITGKDFVTVAGGKIT
+220 ITGKDFVTVLSGKIT
-235 INSTGDGIKSTHDTD
+235 INSSGDGIKSTHDTD
-250 EKRGY
+250 ETRGY

-260 GDITINSAKDGI
+260 GEITINSAKDGI

-284 INIKAGGD
+284 IDIISGGD
-292 EADKDISTNR
+292 EADKEISGNR

-314 FRPDGNGGMTQPNG
+314 TRPDGNGSMMFPNDDTMTTATTSAQTD
-328 GAMKPPADN
+328 AD
-337 GTTRPEKPSGFNP
+337 
-350 ADAVSGATPVDDK
+350 
-363 TAQDTGSTESS
+363 STESS
-374 DSMKGLKAGKSVV
+374 DSMKGLKAGKSIV
-387 ITGGEISVN
+387 IAGGEINVK

-401 VHSNGDV
+401 VHANGDV
-408 TVKNGTLALSS
+408 TVKSGTLALSS

-428 TLVISGGKITV
+428 TLLISGGKITV

-450 IEISGGEINVKAVD
+450 IEISGGEINVKATD
-464 DGINAAGGDNGNML
+464 DGINAAGGDNGSAL
-478 GFNSN
+478 GFNAN

-495 ITVNADGD
+495 ITVNAGGD

-536 FAVSGGELIALG
+536 FAVSGGEMIALG
-548 SSGMAQAPG
+548 SSGMTQAPG

-564 SIYADVSENSK
+564 SIYADVSEDSK

-583 NVVMSTTT
+583 SVVMSTTT
-591 PKKCG
+591 PKKCS

-604 FKSGESYS
+604 FKEGESYS

-620 STVTAETGV
+620 STVTAEIGI

-640 GGRGGMGGQRP
+640 GGHGGMGGQRP
-651 DGFTKPERT
+651 DGFTKPERNPT
-660 STVA
+660 SGA